1 MNKAWPSSNG
11 PWGRSFLEEKETEDS
26 KMATSLK
33 VVLIIISGLALF
45 AGGYLWGAKVKE
57 KETAV
62 ASGTMNTAG
71 MEGMGSMQG
80 MPGMTPG
87 MAMVSQ
93 EKQQLLGIKT
103 AVIERRAL
111 AQTVRTVGNV
121 TYDET
126 RLTHVHS
133 KIEGW
138 VEKLY
143 VNYTGKLVKK
153 GQPLFTLYSPEL
165 LATQQEY
172 LLALKARE
180 RLAASSIPE
189 VRSGAAS
196 LVEASKRRLS
206 LWDISEDQIHEIEK
220 TGDFKR
226 ALTLYA
232 PNSGF
237 VIKKD
242 INEGMKVMPDK
253 ELYTIADLSTLWVN
267 VDIYESEIPL
277 IRLRQAASLTLSY
290 DPTQVF
296 SGKVSYIY
304 PYLDEKTRTLKVRLE
319 FPNPDFKLKPDM
331 YVNAEIKVDAGKH
344 LAVPEEA
351 VLDSGMRKIVFV
363 DKGMGHFEP
372 KEVKLGS
379 KMDGYYRVLSGLS
392 EGERVA
398 ASSAFLLDSESR
410 LSEAMGAMA
419 GMPGMSMPG
428 MAGMQGMEGM
438 KDMKMDAP
446 TKAGP
451 QEKKVQDLTLT
462 LSTQPEKPKAG
473 ENMLRLKITDKAG
486 NPVKEAQVSFQY
498 TMNMPGMVLSK
509 ADAKLSKDGF
519 YESKAN
525 MGMTGEWDVTVMVR
539 RPGQKDI
546 QEKFKVV
553 AVQ

>member
-1 MNKAWPSSNG
+1 
-11 PWGRSFLEEKETEDS
+11 
-26 KMATSLK
+26 MATSLK

-57 KETAV
+57 KETAA

-103 AVIERRAL
+103 AVVERRAL

-220 TGDFKR
+220 TGEFKR

-237 VIKKD
+237 VIRKD

-277 IRLRQAASLTLSY
+277 IRLGQAASLTLSY

-296 SGKVSYIY
+296 SGKVSYSY

-486 NPVKEAQVSFQY
+486 NPVKDAQVSFQY

-525 MGMTGEWDVTVMVR
+525 MGMSGDWAVTVIVR